1 MPHLF
6 SLGQIVVTRNCLNY
20 AQEHGVNLTELVE
33 RHVSGDGG
41 NLCKADQQ
49 LNDLA
54 IKTDGRVFSSYTI
67 NKTKFYVI
75 TEWDRSYTTVMLTED
90 Y

>member
-1 MPHLF
+1 MLF

-20 AQEHGVNLTELVE
+20 AQDHGINLSELFI
-33 RHVSGDGG
+33 RHANGDDGD
-41 NLCKADQQ
+41 LCKADQA

-54 IKTDGRVFSSYTI
+54 IQSEGRVFSSYTI
-67 NKTKFYVI
+67 NAVKFYVI
-75 TEWDRSYTTVMLTED
+75 TEWDRSYTTVMLAED